1 MRCLFVTAKFLYRD
15 LSLFGTFPFPVSIHP
30 PDHSMF
36 PLPNGHQINWGK
48 SLWKI
53 LLEPCIG
60 IITVLLQVL
69 LDSPPKEL
77 NKIELT
83 VKFQEENAQVT
94 SSLNYFLNEWL
105 LLLEVRLQQKDAGG
119 TASCG
124 IWIATWFLAFL
135 LEPWSTKSSFH
146 EYLFHPFGLIWIIWV
161 ISRKDHFLHN
171 FFTHSI
177 DEPPIAK
184 LWLCLSST
192 TIKIHF
198 ANQKCICWVRCMALR
213 IIHHN

>member
-1 MRCLFVTAKFLYRD
+1 MMRHLFATARFLYLD

-53 LLEPCIG
+53 LPEPCIS
-60 IITVLLQVL
+60 IITVLSQVL
-69 LDSPPKEL
+69 LDSPLKEL

-83 VKFQEENAQVT
+83 VEFREENAQVT
-94 SSLNYFLNEWL
+94 NSLNYFLNEWL
-105 LLLEVRLQQKDAGG
+105 LLLEVRLQRKDAGG
-119 TASCG
+119 TASHG
-124 IWIATWFLAFL
+124 IQITTWFLAFL
-135 LEPWSTKSSFH
+135 FEPWSTKSSFR

-161 ISRKDHFLHN
+161 ISGKDYFLHN
-171 FFTHSI
+171 FFTCSI
-177 DEPPIAK
+177 DEPPIVK
-184 LWLCLSST
+184 SCLSST
-192 TIKIHF
+192 RIKIYF
-198 ANQKCICWVRCMALR
+198 ANQKCICRVSCMALR